1 MSKQSWTKAEI
12 NFVLKLHAKGLS
24 RKEIAR
30 QFSEKFQSS
39 RSQDSIKHCI
49 DVYGV
54 NIEKHIPKVLI
65 LDIETRSLTV
75 KTFGLRDQNIG
86 LEQVVDD
93 GGILCWSAKWLGT
106 DKVFFEETKGV
117 KSKEKVI
124 LKKLK
129 KLMDEADIILGQN
142 SQSFDVPIIM
152 GLFLYYELIDDV
164 KEFKQIDTLKMSR
177 SKYKF
182 LSHKLQYMSNK
193 LCEVK
198 KQTHAKFPGMSLWM
212 EYEAK
217 NPLAFAE
224 MKKYNMADVEATEE
238 LFLKLAKGC
247 KTKLVTDALRTYA
260 TNRKNRG

>member
-1 MSKQSWTKAEI
+1 MNKQSWKKSEI
-12 NFVLKLHAKGLS
+12 NFVLKLYSRGLS

-30 QFSEKFQSS
+30 QFNEKFDAN
-39 RSQDSIKHCI
+39 RTQDSIKHCI
-49 DVYGV
+49 DVYGTNV
-54 NIEKHIPKVLI
+54 EKYNPKVLI

-93 GGILCWSAKWLGT
+93 GGILCWSAKWLGS

-117 KSKEKVI
+117 KSREKTI

-129 KLMDEADIILGQN
+129 KLIDEADIIMGQN
-142 SQSFDVPIIM
+142 SQSFDVPVVM
-152 GLFLYYELIDDV
+152 GLFLYYGLIDDIR
-164 KEFKQIDTLKMSR
+164 EFKQIDTLRMSK

-182 LSHKLQYMSNK
+182 LSHKLQYMSGK
-193 LCEVK
+193 LCEIK

-217 NPLAFAE
+217 NPAAFVE
-224 MKKYNMADVEATEE
+224 MKKYNMADVQATEE
-238 LFLKLAKGC
+238 LFLKLSKGC
-247 KTKLVTDALRTYA
+247 KTKLVTDALRTYHA
-260 TNRKNRG
+260 NKKL

>member
-1 MSKQSWTKAEI
+1 VNKQPWTKAEI
-12 NFVLKLHAKGLS
+12 NFVLKLHTRGLS
-24 RKEIAR
+24 RKEISR
-30 QFSEKFQSS
+30 QFNEKFDPS

-49 DVYGV
+49 DVYGTSV
-54 NIEKHIPKVLI
+54 EKYTPKVLI

-86 LEQVVDD
+86 LEQIVDD
-93 GGILCWSAKWLGT
+93 GGILCWSAKWLGS

-117 KSKEKVI
+117 KSKEIVI

-129 KLMDEADIILGQN
+129 KLMDDADIILGQN

-152 GLFLYYELIDDV
+152 GLFLYYGLIDDV
-164 KEFKQIDTLKMSR
+164 REFKQIDTLRMSK

-193 LCEVK
+193 LCEIK
-198 KQTHAKFPGMSLWM
+198 KQTHARFPGMSLWM

-238 LFLKLAKGC
+238 LFLKLSKGC
-247 KTKLVTDALRTYA
+247 KTKLVTDALRTYEA
-260 TNRKNRG
+260 NRKNKK

>member
-1 MSKQSWTKAEI
+1 MKQPWKKAEI
-12 NFVLKLHAKGLS
+12 NFVLKLYARGLS

-30 QFSEKFQSS
+30 QFNEKYNEN

-49 DVYGV
+49 DVYGMDV
-54 NIEKHIPKVLI
+54 ERYVPKVLI

-75 KTFGLRDQNIG
+75 KTFGLKDQNIG

-93 GGILCWSAKWLGT
+93 GGILCWSAKWLGS
-106 DKVFFEETKGV
+106 DKVFFEETKGD
-117 KSKEKVI
+117 KSKEKII

-142 SQSFDVPIIM
+142 SQSFDVPIVM
-152 GLFLYYELIDDV
+152 GLFLYYDLIDDV
-164 KEFKQIDTLKMSR
+164 REFRQIDTLRMSR

-182 LSHKLQYMSNK
+182 LSHKLQYMSGK
-193 LCEVK
+193 LCEIK

-217 NPLAFAE
+217 NPAAFAE
-224 MKKYNMADVEATEE
+224 MKKYNMADVQATEE

-247 KTKLVTDALRTYA
+247 KSKNVTDALRAYYS
-260 TNRKNRG
+260 NKKK

>member
-1 MSKQSWTKAEI
+1 MKKEWSKAEI
-12 NFVLKLHAKGLS
+12 NFVLKLYSRGLS
-24 RKEIAR
+24 RREIAK
-30 QFSEKFQSS
+30 QFNEKFDCE
-39 RSQDSIKHCI
+39 RSHDSIKHCI
-49 DVYGV
+49 EIYGTKV
-54 NIEKHIPKVLI
+54 EKHIPKVLI
-65 LDIETRSLTV
+65 IDIETRSLTV

-93 GGILCWSAKWLGT
+93 GGILCWSAKWLGS
-106 DKVFFEETKGV
+106 DEIFFEETKGV
-117 KSKEKVI
+117 KSREKII

-129 KLMDEADIILGQN
+129 KLMDEADIIMGQN
-142 SQSFDVPIIM
+142 SKKFDVPIVM
-152 GLFLYYELIDDV
+152 GLFLYYGLIDDV
-164 KEFKQIDTLKMSR
+164 REFKQIDTLKMST

-217 NPLAFAE
+217 NPLAFVE

-238 LFLKLAKGC
+238 LFLKLSKGC
-247 KTKLVTDALRTYA
+247 KTKLVTDALRAYSE
-260 TNRKNRG
+260 NRKNKK

>member
-1 MSKQSWTKAEI
+1 MSKQTWSKAEI
-12 NFVLKLHAKGLS
+12 NFVLKLYARGLS

-30 QFSEKFQSS
+30 QFNEKFESE
-39 RSQDSIKHCI
+39 RTQDSVKHCI
-49 DVYGV
+49 DIHGDKV
-54 NIEKHIPKVLI
+54 EKHIPKVLI
-65 LDIETRSLTV
+65 IDIETRSLTV

-93 GGILCWSAKWLGT
+93 GGILCWSAKWLGS

-129 KLMDEADIILGQN
+129 KLMDESDIILGQN
-142 SQSFDVPIIM
+142 SRSFDVPIIN
-152 GLFLYYELIDDV
+152 GLLLYYDLIDDV
-164 KEFKQIDTLKMSR
+164 KEYKQIDTLRMSR

-182 LSHKLQYMSNK
+182 LSHKLQYMSGK
-193 LCEVK
+193 LCEIK

-217 NPLAFAE
+217 NPAAFAE

-247 KTKLVTDALRTYA
+247 KTRLVTDALRAYNA
-260 TNRKNRG
+260 AKNRG

>member
-12 NFVLKLHAKGLS
+12 NFVLRLYARGLS

-30 QFSEKFQSS
+30 QFNEKFEPN
-39 RSQDSIKHCI
+39 RTQDSIKHCI
-49 DVYGV
+49 DIHGDSV
-54 NIEKHIPKVLI
+54 EKYTPKVLI

-86 LEQVVDD
+86 LEQVIDD
-93 GGILCWSAKWLGT
+93 GGILCWSAKWLGS

-129 KLMDEADIILGQN
+129 KLMDEADIIMGQN
-142 SQSFDVPIIM
+142 SQSFDVPIIN
-152 GLFLYYELIDDV
+152 GLLLYYGLIDDV
-164 KEFKQIDTLKMSR
+164 REYRQIDTLRMST

-193 LCEVK
+193 LCEIK

-217 NPLAFAE
+217 NPQAFAE
-224 MKKYNMADVEATEE
+224 MKKYNMADVQATEE

-247 KTKLVTDALRTYA
+247 KTKLVTDALRTYEA
-260 TNRKNRG
+260 NRKNK

>member
-1 MSKQSWTKAEI
+1 MSKQTWTKAEI
-12 NFVLKLHAKGLS
+12 NFVLKLYSRGLF

-30 QFSEKFQSS
+30 QFNEKFDTN

-49 DVYGV
+49 DVYGDKV
-54 NIEKHIPKVLI
+54 EKHTPKVLI
-65 LDIETRSLTV
+65 IDIETRSLTV

-93 GGILCWSAKWLGT
+93 GGILCWSAKWLGS

-129 KLMDEADIILGQN
+129 KLMDEADILLGQN
-142 SQSFDVPIIM
+142 SQSFDVPIIN
-152 GLFLYYELIDDV
+152 GLLLYYGLIDEV
-164 KEFKQIDTLKMSR
+164 KEHKQIDTLRMSR

-182 LSHKLQYMSNK
+182 LSHKLQYMSGK
-193 LCEVK
+193 LCEIK

-217 NPLAFAE
+217 NPAAFAE

-238 LFLKLAKGC
+238 LFLKLSKGC
-247 KTKLVTDALRTYA
+247 KTKNVTDALRTYNA
-260 TNRKNRG
+260 AKNRG